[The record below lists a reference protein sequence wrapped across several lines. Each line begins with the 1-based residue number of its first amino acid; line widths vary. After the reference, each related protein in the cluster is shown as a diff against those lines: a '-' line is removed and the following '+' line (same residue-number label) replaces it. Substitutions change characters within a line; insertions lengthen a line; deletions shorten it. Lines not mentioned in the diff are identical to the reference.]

1 MIWKLNKFKNLIK
14 MAYNGTGLT
23 VGKNGKDYILAT
35 HVWMM
40 MFREEAFAKEYKAA
54 VIEYTGELPEAGEV
68 FLAKKGEANQY
79 ELREVNDWIREKY
92 VTVHKMKEVCTVTP
106 VFILH
111 KGTVCR
117 VLARGE
123 QTELITYE
131 YLDAIEPGAVDQE
144 VGETPVVGPM
154 QKEEDMG
161 VVYFSSNMCY
171 FKARTRH
178 AALTNMEHE
187 VLDALKQV
195 DFGVEE
201 D

>member
-14 MAYNGTGLT
+14 TAYNGTGLT

-35 HVWMM
+35 QVWMM

-92 VTVHKMKEVCTVTP
+92 VTAHKMKEVCTVTP
-106 VFILH
+106 MFMLH

-117 VLARGE
+117 VLVRGE
-123 QTELITYE
+123 QTELITSE
-131 YLDAIEPGAVDQE
+131 YLDAIDHGAVDQE

-154 QKEEDMG
+154 QKDEDMG
-161 VVYFSSNMCY
+161 VVYFSNNMCY

-178 AALTNMEHE
+178 AALTRMEHA
-187 VLDALKQV
+187 VLEALRQV
-195 DFGVEE
+195 DFGMEE
-201 D
+201 E